1 MTKKERIWAA
11 VHGETPDTLPYSFW
25 THLPGIDL
33 DPEKLA
39 EHTYNFYKT
48 YDVDFIKTMN
58 NGMYAIE
65 DFGCEIDYSEIA
77 KGGVA
82 KVVKTPI
89 HEAGDWLK
97 LKPCSVEEG
106 SLARELKGLRL
117 LLDKVK
123 GEDVP
128 VIFTIFSPLTIAN
141 KLSGNTLLQ
150 YLADGHSEEVHS
162 ALKVITQTTCDMARA
177 VLDLGADGIFFAAQS
192 STYDFMTAEEYRQ
205 FGVPY
210 DLEVLQAAEK
220 GWMNTIHAHGVN
232 IMFELLKDYPVQV
245 FNWHAWETL
254 PAVDEASVLTGK
266 CLMGGLKRTDI
277 TQRDRGAIQH
287 QIYECY
293 RMLGGRNQILTPG
306 CVIRYPLDKDT
317 LTYVKQAKDFVESK
331 MRRG

>member
-1 MTKKERIWAA
+1 MTKRERIWAA
-11 VHGETPDTLPYSFW
+11 VHGEQPDTLPYSFW

-39 EHTYNFYKT
+39 ETTYEFYRT

-65 DFGCEIDYSEIA
+65 DFGCEIDYSEVP

-89 HEAGDWLK
+89 QKGEDWYG
-97 LKPCSVEEG
+97 LKPCSVEQG

-117 LLDKVK
+117 LLDRVK

-128 VIFTIFSPLTIAN
+128 VIFTVFSPLTIAN
-141 KLSGNTLLQ
+141 KISGNTLYQ
-150 YLADGHSEEVHS
+150 HISQGHSAAVHY
-162 ALKVITQTTCDMARA
+162 ALQVITQTTCDLARTA
-177 VLDLGADGIFFAAQS
+177 LDMGADGIFFAAQS
-192 STYDFMTAEEYRQ
+192 STY
-205 FGVPY
+205 
-210 DLEVLQAAEK
+210 
-220 GWMNTIHAHGVN
+220 HAHGTN

-254 PAVDEASVLTGK
+254 PAVDEAAIMTGK

-277 TQRDRGAIQH
+277 TQRDRNAIQH

-293 RMLGGRNQILTPG
+293 RLLGGRNQILTPG
-306 CVIRYPLDKDT
+306 CVIRYPLDKEM
-317 LTYVKQAKDFVESK
+317 LAYVKQAKDFVERK
-331 MRRG
+331 MRTQ